1 VSVVP
6 IIGHSCANCG
16 QIVQRNPD
24 AKGIAYATSFELEG
38 GTQPGRVPGIVT
50 LQVGVFRSEGEPML
64 LCDGCMGAVLK
75 ATCES
80 ILKDMEDISEQG
92 KESAY
97 RH

>member
-1 VSVVP
+1 MSPVP

-16 QIVQRNPD
+16 QVVQRNPD

-38 GTQPGRVPGIVT
+38 GMQTGRVPGIVT
-50 LQVGVFRSEGEPML
+50 LQAGVFRTEGEPMM

-75 ATCES
+75 AVCES
-80 ILKDMEDISEQG
+80 ILKDMEDISEQSQ
-92 KESAY
+92 ESAH